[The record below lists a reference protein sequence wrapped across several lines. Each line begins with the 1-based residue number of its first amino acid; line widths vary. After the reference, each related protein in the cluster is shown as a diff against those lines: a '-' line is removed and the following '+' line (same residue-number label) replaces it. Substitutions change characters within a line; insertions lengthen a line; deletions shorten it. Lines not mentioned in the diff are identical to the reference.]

1 MLNFFHFR
9 LFEILGYLFNLLTP
23 FTTSRWPLKVP
34 FLLLAW
40 PLPSQAQNS
49 PWSHLNMNYANS
61 FCQIHFFQIM
71 KLREWKK
78 KRFSEFKYMRLV
90 KWSQLR
96 ERTSYRQKLLSL
108 FQNFYAD
115 SESGF
120 RLIIRCLYLEITSP
134 IYGLILTLKR
144 L

>member
-23 FTTSRWPLKVP
+23 FTTSRWPVKVP

-40 PLPSQAQNS
+40 PLPSQAQNT
-49 PWSHLNMNYANS
+49 PWSHLNMNHANS
-61 FCQIHFFQIM
+61 FFQNLFLLIL
-71 KLREWKK
+71 KPREWKK
-78 KRFSEFKYMRLV
+78 KRFTELKYMRLV
-90 KWSQLR
+90 KWSLLR
-96 ERTSYRQKLLSL
+96 ERTSYRQKPLSL

-120 RLIIRCLYLEITSP
+120 RFIIRCLYPEEFSP
-134 IYGLILTLKR
+134 LHGPILTLKR